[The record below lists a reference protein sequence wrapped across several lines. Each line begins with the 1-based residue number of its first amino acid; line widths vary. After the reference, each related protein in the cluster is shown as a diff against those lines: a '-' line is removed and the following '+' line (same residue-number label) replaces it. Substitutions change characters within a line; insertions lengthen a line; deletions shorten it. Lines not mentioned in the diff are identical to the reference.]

1 MSDHAIENN
10 QPSHRHFLV
19 GYMARTNG
27 ENEFRSFHYKIK
39 NFKGITLPVSGSI
52 ATEAQFELG
61 YKPDGIVILSVSEL
75 SEEDAKSFFGKDFK
89 K

>member
-27 ENEFRSFHYKIK
+27 ENEFRSFHYKLPYG
-39 NFKGITLPVSGSI
+39 KGVVVPFSRSVAS
-52 ATEAQFELG
+52 EAEFDLG
-61 YKPDGIVILSVSEL
+61 YKPDGIMILSISEL